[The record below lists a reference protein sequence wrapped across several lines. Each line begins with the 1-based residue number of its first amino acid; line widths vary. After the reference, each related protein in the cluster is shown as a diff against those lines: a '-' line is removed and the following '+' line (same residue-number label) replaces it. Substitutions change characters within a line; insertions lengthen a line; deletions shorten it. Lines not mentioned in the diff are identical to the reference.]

1 MRRPA
6 LFQADVPTFSTGVR
20 VVVLMF
26 RFGAVFALCALIAG
40 CDPCGGPLKFKEFPK
55 SCDYQQAK

>member
-1 MRRPA
+1 MISRLA
-6 LFQADVPTFSTGVR
+6 A
-20 VVVLMF
+20 VL
-26 RFGAVFALCALIAG
+26 ALCALIAG